1 MKNIPD
7 ISDSEFDVLKALW
20 ADSPATAQQVVEYL
34 NRTKVWHEKTVKT
47 LLNRLVKKEA
57 VSFEKVNR
65 YYLYTPLVEQE
76 AYTKAKGQS
85 FIQRMFNGKLSP
97 LVANFADDNNLQ
109 EEDIHQLKKLIE
121 QWEKDND

>member
-7 ISDSEFDVLKALW
+7 ISDSEFDVLQALW
-20 ADSPATAQQVVEYL
+20 ADNPATAQQVVEYL

-76 AYTKAKGQS
+76 AYTKAKGES